1 MLKFRIR
8 LSGTSRQVRLP
19 HPSVHRPR
27 WSSEQHGTLPAYPPH
42 ALGMAVVASLFTEW
56 AADSYSRCINALN
69 TADRN
74 EYYLLG
80 TDK

>member
-1 MLKFRIR
+1 
-8 LSGTSRQVRLP
+8 
-19 HPSVHRPR
+19 
-27 WSSEQHGTLPAYPPH
+27 
-42 ALGMAVVASLFTEW
+42 MAVVASLFTEW